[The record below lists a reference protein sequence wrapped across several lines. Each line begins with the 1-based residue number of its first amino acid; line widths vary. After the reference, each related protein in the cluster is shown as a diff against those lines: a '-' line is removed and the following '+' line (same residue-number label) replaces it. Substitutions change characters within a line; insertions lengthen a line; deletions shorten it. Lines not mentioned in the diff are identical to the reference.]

1 MPTAL
6 EVTKKQLY
14 SDAHSRYQAES
25 TAIEDCRFLNFT
37 ELLDDADIFK
47 NPTPIRESG
56 LFGKG
61 KWSVLGYSSKGE
73 RQIIDEDEDEDE
85 ENTKRNFEIK
95 WSHVVFNGFFTDSL
109 TAFKPAR

>member
-14 SDAHSRYQAES
+14 SDSYTRYETES
-25 TAIEDCRFLNFT
+25 IAIEDCRFLNFT

-47 NPTPIRESG
+47 NPTTIRNNG

-61 KWSVLGYSSKGE
+61 KWSILGYSFENE
-73 RQIIDEDEDEDE
+73 RQIIDDDSADI
-85 ENTKRNFEIK
+85 ENENLNDNIEKYEVK
-95 WSHVVFNGFFTDSL
+95 WSYTLFNGFSL
-109 TAFKPAR
+109 MIIM